1 MAQVRNL
8 RHIDLKKALS
18 GSPRRTPWLQL
29 SAALEKQ
36 SIQQQQDHGANH
48 GHDPAG
54 KVIFSGKNATDP
66 GTNERAGDTEQNR
79 DNAATGIFSRHQ
91 QFRDGPDDK
100 PDH

>member
-8 RHIDLKKALS
+8 RHIDLKKGALQIA
-18 GSPRRTPWLQL
+18 RRTPLLQL
-29 SAALEKQ
+29 SAAPEKQ

-54 KVIFSGKNATDP
+54 NVIFSGKNATDP
-66 GTNERAGDTEQNR
+66 GTNERAGDAEQNR
-79 DNAATGIFSRHQ
+79 DDAATGILSWHQ
-91 QFRDGPDDK
+91 QFRDGADDK